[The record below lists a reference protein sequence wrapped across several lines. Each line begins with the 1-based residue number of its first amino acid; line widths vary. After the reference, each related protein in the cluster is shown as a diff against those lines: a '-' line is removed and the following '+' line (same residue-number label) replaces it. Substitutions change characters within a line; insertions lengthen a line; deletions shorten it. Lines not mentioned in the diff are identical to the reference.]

1 MVGACFRTGTGMDG
15 MRRLL
20 AAALFVLTLVPPA
33 AGAQVDPPPVRI
45 GILQASDAWSHRL
58 AVDGFLHG
66 MAESGWRDRIVVP
79 DGARITLD
87 APLTPDTM
95 QAAARRL
102 TSRVDLDLIL
112 SLAEDGGAPVLA
124 LDVVNPGQAGLV
136 GGERHRNRANFAV
149 LQLTRQW
156 NDMFHLFHEVVNI
169 RRLGAMVAEHENGP
183 IVTKLREVARD
194 GGFQL
199 ELYRGMDGAPDACET
214 ALRSLLATHIDAFVI
229 PSLGCFDPDTPGS
242 AALLEALADR
252 RVATLAFEGTPLV
265 RHGALLG
272 PSATAAE
279 RAGAKAAQMA
289 ISILG
294 GAPPGSLETE
304 MTFAPS
310 VAVNLATAAR
320 LGIDV
325 PMDLLLAVDQV
336 FLSRGMQPKTDD
348 RGAAAPSHP
357 RALATA
363 TAHSGL

>member
-1 MVGACFRTGTGMDG
+1 MDG

-112 SLAEDGGAPVLA
+112 SLGTAASRALLAEDGGAPVLA

-136 GGERHRNRANFAV
+136 GGEHHPNRANFVV

>member
-1 MVGACFRTGTGMDG
+1 
-15 MRRLL
+15 
-20 AAALFVLTLVPPA
+20 
-33 AGAQVDPPPVRI
+33 
-45 GILQASDAWSHRL
+45 
-58 AVDGFLHG
+58 
-66 MAESGWRDRIVVP
+66 
-79 DGARITLD
+79 
-87 APLTPDTM
+87 
-95 QAAARRL
+95 
-102 TSRVDLDLIL
+102 
-112 SLAEDGGAPVLA
+112 
-124 LDVVNPGQAGLV
+124 
-136 GGERHRNRANFAV
+136 
-149 LQLTRQW
+149 
-156 NDMFHLFHEVVNI
+156 MFHLFHEVVNI

-252 RVATLAFEGTPLV
+252 R
-265 RHGALLG
+265 GALLG